1 MTKTQTQTQSI
12 AKSTKVVVKGTKKQ
26 TLIVPC
32 KPFYGM

>member
-1 MTKTQTQTQSI
+1 MTMKTQTQSN

-32 KPFYGM
+32 RPLYGM